1 MTTEPPRGRGPATIR
16 VIILGAGKG
25 GVALLELF
33 TRSPDV
39 EVVGIADRNPDAP
52 GLRLARNLGLRTD
65 TDALALLAHG
75 RANLI
80 VDVTGDP
87 ALRPLILERKPPQTE
102 VMGGASALLLW
113 KLAQHEHDLRDQ
125 LIQAEKLASIGT
137 LASGIAHEI
146 NNPLYTITGLS
157 EHLLDES
164 RPEVIREY
172 VREVITA
179 GRRIAAIVQG
189 LNAFVRHPHAEEVR
203 DIDLNQTL
211 DEAVKMARR
220 ATVLDQVKVVTR
232 YNTVPPVRGKADEF
246 LQVFVNLVKNAVQ
259 AMDGSGTLTLSTA
272 GSNGFVLATIK
283 DSGPGIPRNN
293 LGRIF
298 DPFFT
303 TKEQGKG
310 TGLGLHIV
318 RDIVTNYGGKVAV
331 ESTLGE
337 GATFIV
343 KLPVAPK

>member
-1 MTTEPPRGRGPATIR
+1 MDSPATIR
-16 VIILGAGKG
+16 IVILGAGKG
-25 GVALLELF
+25 GTALLELF

-39 EVVGIADRNPDAP
+39 RVVGIADINPDAP
-52 GLRLARNLGLRTD
+52 GLPLAKNLGVPAATD
-65 TDALALLAHG
+65 PFACMAQG
-75 RANLI
+75 RPNLI

-87 ALRPLILERKPPQTE
+87 ALLPKILERRPPGAE
-102 VMGGASALLLW
+102 VMSGASALLLW

-146 NNPLYTITGLS
+146 NNPLFTITGLT
-157 EHLLDES
+157 EHLRDEK
-164 RPEVIREY
+164 RPEVVREY
-172 VREVITA
+172 VEEIITA
-179 GRRIAAIVQG
+179 GRRIATTVQG
-189 LNAFVRHPHAEEVR
+189 LNAFVRRSPQETSG

-220 ATVLDQVKVVTR
+220 ATVLDQVQVVSH
-232 YNTVPPVRGKADEF
+232 YGAIPPIRGKPDEL
-246 LQVFVNLVKNAVQ
+246 LQVFINLVTNAVQ
-259 AMDGSGTLTLSTA
+259 AMDGTGTLTLSTIR
-272 GSNGFVLATIK
+272 SNGFVVATVK

-293 LGRIF
+293 LNRIF

-318 RDIVTNYGGKVAV
+318 RDIVTHYGGTIGV
-331 ESTLGE
+331 ESTLGR
-337 GATFIV
+337 GATFTV
-343 KLPVAPK
+343 KLPFKKS